1 MTFLSEFMRLCD
13 SRFENHGFDRAAFIA
28 LLGAS
33 EDTALTPAHPA
44 SNWDLGLY
52 YRQWFSFGEAA
63 CIIEGIDP
71 SAWDQW
77 PWNEVPPHV
86 SNMLKAIVDGADELD
101 VETDGCSEVR
111 SYDRVSHQSIAAWCS
126 KRGIDWP
133 LRQAPKVLPIAGATD
148 AASLAQ
154 RLAEAELKAERL
166 AQELATITAERDKL
180 SHELQG
186 LTDQLVSAKK
196 EAAKSKSDLQEAEAD
211 LLRGKARGTMLR
223 LVGGMAALCGV
234 TIHGERIDG
243 LKYIT
248 EHLDKVGASV
258 GDDTTRKIL
267 REAAQLIPPPK
278 PRQP

>member
-1 MTFLSEFMRLCD
+1 MTFRSEFLRGCD
-13 SRFENHGFDRAAFIA
+13 PAFENYGFDRAAFMA
-28 LLGAS
+28 LLNDSNTGAPMP
-33 EDTALTPAHPA
+33 TATQ
-44 SNWDLGLY
+44 WERGLCL
-52 YRQWFSFGEAA
+52 RQQFRLSEAA
-63 CIIEGIDP
+63 CIIEGFHP
-71 SAWDQW
+71 SQWDAWA
-77 PWNEVPPHV
+77 WNEEPTNVI
-86 SNMLKAIVDGADELD
+86 SMLQAIMEASDELSID
-101 VETDGCSEVR
+101 TDGCGQVLNHHL
-111 SYDRVSHQSIAAWCS
+111 VSHQSIAAWCL
-126 KRGIDWP
+126 KNGLDWP
-133 LRQAPKVLPIAGATD
+133 LRQTPQVQPVAGAADTVNL
-148 AASLAQ
+148 SQ

-166 AQELATITAERDKL
+166 AQELATITTERDKL